1 MKTSA
6 TPSATARA
14 RLGLIVSMTVF
25 GTIGLFV
32 RRIEITSAE
41 LALCRAGLAA
51 VFLLLSFLV
60 TRRRLCLSEIKKSLW
75 LLLASGAAMGINWM
89 LLFEAYQY
97 TTISLATL
105 SYYLAPVIV
114 TALCPLLFHEKMT
127 RTQVL
132 CFLMSTLGVA
142 LIIGSGS
149 VHGGASDV
157 RGICFG
163 VSAAVFYAAVILLN
177 KYITGVPAL
186 ERTFVQ
192 FLAAILVLAP
202 YVGLTSGFHPEVLS
216 ATGWVNLLIVGFV
229 HTGLTYCMY
238 FSAIRTLPGQESS
251 LLSYLDPIVSVLISV
266 LLLGEPLAPI
276 QIAGMVLFLG
286 FAIAN
291 EFTHKNAETTCAPK
305 TENRRPADRRS
316 FYHLSQNHQ
325 QRPRADEQTAD
336 QGLGREV
343 LMQKHERQ
351 HERDDHA
358 ELIDR
363 HDLRRLP
370 DLQRAV
376 IAQPRRPRRQTRED
390 QKQPALP
397 ADVRKSA
404 LRVGHEHHTP
414 RHRQHDHRADGSRE
428 VGVHALDAH
437 LGQNGRQRREHGR
450 EQSKYE
456 PHTVS
461 SVSRAG
467 HARST
472 SARRRSRSSA
482 SGCERARSKF
492 SISASRFSGGAGRA
506 RIAS

>member
-127 RTQVL
+127 RAQVL

-202 YVGLTSGFHPEVLS
+202 YVALTSGFHPEVLS

-291 EFTHKNAETTCAPK
+291 EFTHTK
-305 TENRRPADRRS
+305 TPRP
-316 FYHLSQNHQ
+316 
-325 QRPRADEQTAD
+325 
-336 QGLGREV
+336 
-343 LMQKHERQ
+343 HERPKQ
-351 HERDDHA
+351 KTA
-358 ELIDR
+358 G
-363 HDLRRLP
+363 LRTGGLFTTYHKT
-370 DLQRAV
+370 
-376 IAQPRRPRRQTRED
+376 I
-390 QKQPALP
+390 
-397 ADVRKSA
+397 
-404 LRVGHEHHTP
+404 
-414 RHRQHDHRADGSRE
+414 
-428 VGVHALDAH
+428 
-437 LGQNGRQRREHGR
+437 
-450 EQSKYE
+450 
-456 PHTVS
+456 S
-461 SVSRAG
+461 SVPAPMSRQPIRDLGVKRSCKNTNA
-467 HARST
+467 ST
-472 SARRRSRSSA
+472 SVMTTLSLSIGTTFDASPICSAR
-482 SGCERARSKF
+482 
-492 SISASRFSGGAGRA
+492 
-506 RIAS
+506 

>member
-105 SYYLAPVIV
+105 SYYLAPVLV

-127 RTQVL
+127 RAQVL

-149 VHGGASDV
+149 VHGGASDA

-202 YVGLTSGFHPEVLS
+202 YVALTSAFTRRCCLRPAGQPAHRRLR
-216 ATGWVNLLIVGFV
+216 A
-229 HTGLTYCMY
+229 HRLTYCMY
-238 FSAIRTLPGQESS
+238 FAAIRTLPGQESS
-251 LLSYLDPIVSVLISV
+251 LLSYLDPIVSVLVSV

-291 EFTHKNAETTCAPK
+291 EFTHKNAETT
-305 TENRRPADRRS
+305 
-316 FYHLSQNHQ
+316 
-325 QRPRADEQTAD
+325 
-336 QGLGREV
+336 
-343 LMQKHERQ
+343 
-351 HERDDHA
+351 
-358 ELIDR
+358 
-363 HDLRRLP
+363 
-370 DLQRAV
+370 
-376 IAQPRRPRRQTRED
+376 
-390 QKQPALP
+390 
-397 ADVRKSA
+397 
-404 LRVGHEHHTP
+404 
-414 RHRQHDHRADGSRE
+414 
-428 VGVHALDAH
+428 
-437 LGQNGRQRREHGR
+437 
-450 EQSKYE
+450 
-456 PHTVS
+456 
-461 SVSRAG
+461 
-467 HARST
+467 
-472 SARRRSRSSA
+472 
-482 SGCERARSKF
+482 
-492 SISASRFSGGAGRA
+492 
-506 RIAS
+506 

>member
-1 MKTSA
+1 MKTTT
-6 TPSATARA
+6 TPTGTGRA

-127 RTQVL
+127 RAQFV

-202 YVGLTSGFHPEVLS
+202 YVALTSGFHPGVMS
-216 ATGWVNLLIVGFV
+216 AVGWVNLLIVGLV

-238 FSAIRTLPGQESS
+238 FSAIRALPGQESS
-251 LLSYLDPIVSVLISV
+251 LLSYLDPIVSVLVSV
-266 LLLGEPLAPI
+266 LLLGEPLAPV
-276 QIAGMVLFLG
+276 QIVGVVLFLG

-291 EFTHKNAETTCAPK
+291 ELTHKNAETT
-305 TENRRPADRRS
+305 
-316 FYHLSQNHQ
+316 
-325 QRPRADEQTAD
+325 
-336 QGLGREV
+336 
-343 LMQKHERQ
+343 
-351 HERDDHA
+351 
-358 ELIDR
+358 
-363 HDLRRLP
+363 
-370 DLQRAV
+370 
-376 IAQPRRPRRQTRED
+376 
-390 QKQPALP
+390 
-397 ADVRKSA
+397 
-404 LRVGHEHHTP
+404 
-414 RHRQHDHRADGSRE
+414 
-428 VGVHALDAH
+428 
-437 LGQNGRQRREHGR
+437 
-450 EQSKYE
+450 
-456 PHTVS
+456 
-461 SVSRAG
+461 
-467 HARST
+467 
-472 SARRRSRSSA
+472 
-482 SGCERARSKF
+482 
-492 SISASRFSGGAGRA
+492 
-506 RIAS
+506 